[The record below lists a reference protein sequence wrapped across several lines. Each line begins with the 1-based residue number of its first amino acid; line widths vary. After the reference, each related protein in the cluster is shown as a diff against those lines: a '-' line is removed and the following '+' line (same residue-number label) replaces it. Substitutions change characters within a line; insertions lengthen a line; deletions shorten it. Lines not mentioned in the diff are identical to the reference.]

1 MPEIVEIYTKSK
13 SVTKSPAGLFF
24 IFGKEGFMESRY
36 KEVDYY
42 EYCQKCKHKDK
53 KEEEQPC
60 FECLEEP
67 VNLYSRRPVKFEEAE
82 KRVQK

>member
-1 MPEIVEIYTKSK
+1 
-13 SVTKSPAGLFF
+13 
-24 IFGKEGFMESRY
+24 MESRY